1 MTHHR
6 KPPHVTARRTV
17 VAAAGAAGLAA
28 AFAAC
33 GDSDSGNGGGSG
45 NDTEP
50 EEKPQDE
57 EAPEEDKSEEPG
69 SGGKQLGSAAD
80 VPVGGGMVFK
90 DAKVVIT
97 QPEEGKFMG
106 FSAVCTHQG
115 CTVGEVADGTIN
127 CPCHGSKYA
136 IADGSVK
143 NGPATK
149 PLDKVQVRAEGGKLR
164 QA

>member
-1 MTHHR
+1 MTQHR

-17 VAAAGAAGLAA
+17 VAAVGAAGLAA

-33 GDSDSGNGGGSG
+33 GDGDSGGGSG
-45 NDTEP
+45 YDAAP
-50 EEKPQDE
+50 EEEPKEE
-57 EAPEEDKSEEPG
+57 EAPEEEKSEEPE
-69 SGGKQLGSAAD
+69 SGGKALGSASE
-80 VPVGGGMVFK
+80 VPVGGGKVFK
-90 DAKVVIT
+90 GEKVVVT

-115 CTVGEVADGTIN
+115 CTVGDVAGGTIN

-136 IADGSVK
+136 ITDGSVK

-149 PLDKVQVRAEGGKLR
+149 PLPKVQVQAEGGKLTR
-164 QA
+164 G